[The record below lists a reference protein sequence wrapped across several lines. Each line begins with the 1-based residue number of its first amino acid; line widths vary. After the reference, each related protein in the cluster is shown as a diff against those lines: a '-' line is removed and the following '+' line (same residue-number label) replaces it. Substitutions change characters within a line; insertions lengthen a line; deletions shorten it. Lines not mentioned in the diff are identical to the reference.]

1 MEKHGDKILESDFRR
16 WVGQQFKNAGW
27 FFQSI
32 ETTTK
37 AGVPDVYA
45 VAGIPLGSFWLE
57 LKVGDKAEPL
67 IRKEQRV
74 WALQHHRAGGFS
86 YLAYHHWPSATIR
99 IYYPPY
105 RQVRTV
111 GRYLALEDPYES
123 VPIKQFVEFLRSKLC
138 LRV

>member
-1 MEKHGDKILESDFRR
+1 MEKHGGKILESDFRR

-45 VAGIPLGSFWLE
+45 VEYTRCKAFWLE
-57 LKVGDKAEPL
+57 LKVGDKEEPL

-74 WALQHHRAGGFS
+74 WALQHYNCGGVS
-86 YLAYHHWPSATIR
+86 YLAYLHWASATIR
-99 IYYPPY
+99 LYEPPY
-105 RQVRTV
+105 LTVRTV